1 MKASYLLVC
10 EEKDLNTEDKMVCE
24 ALQDLWYEDRVSI
37 LLRTPRLLGTQI
49 LVHIYTLIGKILLR
63 LTFQQGNI
71 IWTERSHFS
80 C

>member
-10 EEKDLNTEDKMVCE
+10 KEKDLNTEDKMVCE
-24 ALQDLWYEDRVSI
+24 ALLDLWYEDRVAI
-37 LLRTPRLLGTQI
+37 FLRTPRLPGTQI
-49 LVHIYTLIGKILLR
+49 LVHIYTLIRKILLR

-71 IWTERSHFS
+71 IWMEHSHFS